1 MKIQVF
7 QGTPIQQFQTLQQ
20 EGKVF
25 TIQPVTVDG
34 RNLVT
39 SIRNMRIP
47 LQPIAQVVDDNNN
60 VRGLCFATGNGIE
73 LSAIGSGYAVT
84 YNGRDILILRQ
95 SAEDGIGIAE
105 IQAPPTSY
113 APSQSY
119 PVEQAGYPSYSQQP
133 YALESPPSYQQ
144 PPYRAPQAVPP
155 PYQQPP
161 YQGQPY
167 PQQPVYQ
174 GGYDPAFFGAPVY
187 PTPVPYVDYHEQQH
201 LLHHYYGDH
210 YPHHYGHG
218 YGRGHHGRGLGHA
231 IHDLMGHDE
240 HHE

>member
-7 QGTPIQQFQTLQQ
+7 QGTAIQQFQTLQQ

-60 VRGLCFATGNGIE
+60 VRGLCFATGNGVE
-73 LSAIGSGYAVT
+73 LSETGSGYAVT
-84 YNGRDILILRQ
+84 YHGRDILILRQ
-95 SAEDGIGIAE
+95 GIEDGIGIAE
-105 IQAPPTSY
+105 IQTPPIGY
-113 APSQSY
+113 APSLPY
-119 PVEQAGYPSYSQQP
+119 PIEQAEQSPYSQQS
-133 YALESPPSYQQ
+133 YALEPPSYQQ
-144 PPYRAPQAVPP
+144 SPYQTQKAVPP

-167 PQQPVYQ
+167 PQQPMYQ
-174 GGYDPAFFGAPVY
+174 GGYDPTFFGAPVY

-210 YPHHYGHG
+210 YSHHYGHD
-218 YGRGHHGRGLGHA
+218 YGWGHHGHGLGHA
-231 IHDLMGHDE
+231 IHDIMGHDE
-240 HHE
+240 HHD